1 MAIILT
7 CHTVA
12 IPRPQANSP
21 DIFAQSKP
29 ADADNTGMHA
39 GIVQNDQVATL
50 EGRLERNRAE
60 LRDLATMGAVITSI
74 PEINSVLSVVMDMAI
89 RLANAEVGSIM
100 LEEDNKLHVKIS
112 WGVGE
117 ELVRSLKHE
126 NGMDLPSYCLDN
138 GKPVILSDLG
148 LRDERGLSIES
159 VICLPIQTSKRRHG
173 VMILINKTNGGHF
186 DERDKQSLEMLLN
199 FVAVAIDNSILVE
212 EKLAQ
217 QQVQQEMLI
226 AKQIQETILPQNID
240 AIAGVELGVSY
251 FPAQEVGG
259 DFYDLIPIS
268 ESSFVLIIGDVSNH
282 GVPAALVMSAAAGI
296 IKTTLHQNPD
306 ISVADLAAAVNNLLA
321 REIIRDRE
329 MYITM
334 FFSRFNLAEETL
346 TFCNAGHLPGL
357 FWDSQTRKI
366 CQLTDGGPIV
376 GQFEGIKYKQGKHTL
391 VSQDRLFLFT
401 DGLTEAADADGNLLG
416 RERAEAVL
424 LNNIHL
430 SPQEFCSS
438 VKKRVD
444 KFTVGAA
451 KDTVDDFT
459 ILQVKVGGNA

>member
-1 MAIILT
+1 MQAGVLQNEQII
-7 CHTVA
+7 
-12 IPRPQANSP
+12 
-21 DIFAQSKP
+21 
-29 ADADNTGMHA
+29 
-39 GIVQNDQVATL
+39 TL
-50 EGRLERNRAE
+50 EGKLERNRAE

-74 PEINSVLSVVMDMAI
+74 HEINAVLSVVMDMAI
-89 RLANAEVGSIM
+89 RLANAEVGLIM
-100 LEEDNKLHVKIS
+100 LEEDNELRVKIS

-117 ELVRSLKHE
+117 GLVRSLKHE
-126 NGMDLPSYCLDN
+126 DGMDLPSYSFSN
-138 GKPVILSDLG
+138 GQPVILADLG
-148 LRDERGLSIES
+148 LRDEQGLSVES

-173 VMILINKTNGGHF
+173 VMILINKTDGGHF
-186 DERDKQSLEMLLN
+186 DERDQQSLEMLLN

-212 EKLAQ
+212 ERLAQ

-240 AIAGVELGVSY
+240 AITGIELGAAY

-296 IKTTLHQNPD
+296 IKTTLHQDPN
-306 ISVADLAAAVNNLLA
+306 IGMADLAAAVNDMLA

-334 FFSRFNLAEETL
+334 FFSRFDLAEEML

-357 FWDSQTRKI
+357 FWDSRRREI

-376 GQFEGIKYKQGKHTL
+376 GQFEGIKYKQGRRTL

-416 RERAEAVL
+416 RERAEAVWL
-424 LNNIHL
+424 DEIDS
-430 SPQEFCSS
+430 SPKEFCSS

-444 KFTVGAA
+444 EFTVGAA

-459 ILQVKVGGNA
+459 ILQVKVGDNA